1 MRPNSLIGAVVATAA
16 TALLCTAAP
25 STAAPAAPASADDTA
40 CTAPAGPYQRQLEK
54 HLGRPV
60 DGRQSMADCRAIRSF
75 QTAHGRPHADGRA
88 DLGTYR
94 TVLVVEATPDPNAA
108 GHCPVESSRVTC
120 VDMDRQ
126 LLWVQKGK
134 RVVFG
139 PAPIRT
145 GRDAQET
152 RPGWH
157 SVYWRNRDHVSTIY
171 DNAPMPYAQ
180 FFDGGQALH
189 GHPGDLYDGGGSAGC
204 VNLTVDDAA
213 ALWDLLAVDDRVYVW
228 GVKPGTAG

>member
-1 MRPNSLIGAVVATAA
+1 MPRPHRLIAAAVATAA

-25 STAAPAAPASADDTA
+25 SAASSGRDTA
-40 CTAPAGPYQRQLEK
+40 CTASAGPYQRQLEQ

-60 DGRQSMADCRAIRSF
+60 DGRQSDADCRAIRSF
-75 QTAHGRPHADGRA
+75 QTEQGRPHPDGFA

-94 TVLVVEATPDPNAA
+94 AMLVAEATPDPNAA
-108 GHCPVESSRVTC
+108 GNCPVETGRVTC

-134 RVVFG
+134 DVVFG
-139 PAPIRT
+139 PVPIRT
-145 GRDAQET
+145 GRDAEET
-152 RPGWH
+152 RPGRH
-157 SVYWRNRDHVSTIY
+157 SIYWRDRDHVSDIY
-171 DNAPMPYAQ
+171 DDAPMPYSQ

-213 ALWDLLAVDDRVYVW
+213 KLWDLLALDDVVYVW

>member
-1 MRPNSLIGAVVATAA
+1 MRHCIRPAAALTVAAASLLWALAPATAVPA
-16 TALLCTAAP
+16 TESACQAP
-25 STAAPAAPASADDTA
+25 T
-40 CTAPAGPYQRQLEK
+40 GPYQRDLEK

-60 DGRQSMADCRAIRSF
+60 DGRQSQDDCRAIRAF
-75 QTAHGRPHADGRA
+75 QSKHRTLRQDGYA
-88 DLGTYR
+88 DLATYR
-94 TVLVVEATPDPNAA
+94 TMVVVEATPKPNAA
-108 GHCPVESSRVTC
+108 GICPVRSYRVTC

-126 LLWVQKGK
+126 ILWVQTGN
-134 RVVFG
+134 RVGFG
-139 PAPIRT
+139 PVAIRT

-157 SVYWRNRDHVSTIY
+157 TIYLRNRDQVSTLY

-204 VNLTVDDAA
+204 INLTVTDAA
-213 ALWDLLAVDDRVYVW
+213 SLWDLLDIDDSLYVW
-228 GVKPGTAG
+228 GVKPGTGS